1 MKNDNEPYFN
11 LIESTYE
18 KSKQRNQKAIKTF
31 LQKHNH
37 PTSTIILDTS
47 DNANALL
54 SNKSYIV
61 TKP

>member
-18 KSKQRNQKAIKTF
+18 KSKQKNLKAIKKF